1 MQKVILLIGLFLFGS
16 VAFAQ
21 SETKKGR
28 AENKIEK
35 YKERLQLSDNQVS
48 NLKEMREKYRSQ
60 LKEIRSDKSKN
71 KADKMRATA
80 DVMDLR
86 QEELATILSENQF
99 TELQII
105 REEVKIKRKRANGR
119 KG

>member
-1 MQKVILLIGLFLFGS
+1 MQKVILLIGLFLSGS
-16 VAFAQ
+16 IAFAQ
-21 SETKKGR
+21 SETRKER
-28 AENKIEK
+28 AEIKIEE

-48 NLKEMREKYRSQ
+48 DLKEMREKYRPQ

-80 DVMDLR
+80 DIIDLR

-99 TELQII
+99 SELQII
-105 REEVKIKRKRANGR
+105 REEVKMKRKRAKGR